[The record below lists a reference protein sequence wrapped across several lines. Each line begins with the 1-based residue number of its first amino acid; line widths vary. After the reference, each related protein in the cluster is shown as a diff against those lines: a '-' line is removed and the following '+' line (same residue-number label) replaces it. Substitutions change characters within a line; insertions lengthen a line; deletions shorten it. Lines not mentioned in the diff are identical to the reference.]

1 MIKLINRDLK
11 YIFSKSKK
19 LFLIYFLLLVLSQSY
34 ILTDSS
40 KLPIELF
47 IELVADV
54 GYIESMDSFVPA
66 FFWFL
71 FQLVPVFLVLYA
83 TYSDHVEN
91 SSYLMVK
98 TKSRGRYFA
107 SKFISGFAM
116 IFLINLLLFLIITGE
131 TWLFKVYDRE
141 IFKIFVRLISSYVIT
156 EFIMFAISFAIAI
169 NFGYKFGVATTMFFL
184 IISMTTNFKYFLGQ
198 QSLIMK
204 QDVVGGYISISDN
217 IKAWLIY
224 LTIGILISFFTFR
237 NYDFYG
243 GSND

>member
-11 YIFSKSKK
+11 YIFTKAKK
-19 LFLIYFLLLVLSQSY
+19 LFLIYFLLIVLSQSY

-40 KLPIELF
+40 KVPIELF

-54 GYIESMDSFVPA
+54 GYIENMDSFVPA

-71 FQLVPVFLVLYA
+71 FQLVPVFLVLFA
-83 TYSDHVEN
+83 TYSDHIEN
-91 SSYLMVK
+91 SSYIMVK

-116 IFLINLLLFLIITGE
+116 ILLINLVLFIIIGGE
-131 TWLFKVYDRE
+131 TWIFKSYDKE
-141 IFKIFVRLISSYVIT
+141 VFKIFIRLISSYIIT
-156 EFIMFAISFAIAI
+156 EFIMFAISFVIALK
-169 NFGYKFGVATTMFFL
+169 FDYKFGVATTMFFL

-204 QDVVGGYISISDN
+204 QDVVGGYISLNDN
-217 IKAWLIY
+217 LRTWLIY
-224 LTIGILISFFTFR
+224 LIIATISSFLTFR
-237 NYDFYG
+237 KYDFYG

>member
-11 YIFSKSKK
+11 YIFTKAKK
-19 LFLIYFLLLVLSQSY
+19 LFLIYFLLIVLSQSY

-40 KLPIELF
+40 KVPIELF

-54 GYIESMDSFVPA
+54 GYIENMDSFVPA

-71 FQLVPVFLVLYA
+71 FQLVPVFLVLFA
-83 TYSDHVEN
+83 TYSDHIEN
-91 SSYLMVK
+91 SSYIMVK

-116 IFLINLLLFLIITGE
+116 ILLINLVLFIIIGGE
-131 TWLFKVYDRE
+131 TWIFKSYDKE
-141 IFKIFVRLISSYVIT
+141 VFKIFVRLISSYVIT
-156 EFIMFAISFAIAI
+156 EFIMFAISFVIALK
-169 NFGYKFGVATTMFFL
+169 FDYKFGVATTMFFL

-204 QDVVGGYISISDN
+204 QDVVGGYISLNDN
-217 IKAWLIY
+217 LKTWLIY
-224 LTIGILISFFTFR
+224 LIIAIISSFLTFR
-237 NYDFYG
+237 KYDFYG

>member
-11 YIFSKSKK
+11 YIFSKAKK
-19 LFLIYFLLLVLSQSY
+19 LFLIYFLLIGLSQSY

-54 GYIESMDSFVPA
+54 GYIESMDGFVPA

-98 TKSRGRYFA
+98 TKSRGRYFS
-107 SKFISGFAM
+107 SKFVSGFIM
-116 IFLINLLLFLIITGE
+116 ILLINLVLFIIIGGE
-131 TWLFKVYDRE
+131 TWIFKSYDKEVFE
-141 IFKIFVRLISSYVIT
+141 IFIRLISSYIIT
-156 EFIMFAISFAIAI
+156 EFIMFAISFVIAI

-217 IKAWLIY
+217 IKAWIIY
-224 LTIGILISFFTFR
+224 LIIAIVSSFLTFR

>member
-11 YIFSKSKK
+11 YIFTKAKK
-19 LFLIYFLLLVLSQSY
+19 LFLIYFLLIVLSQSY

-40 KLPIELF
+40 KVPIELF

-54 GYIESMDSFVPA
+54 GYIENMDSFVPA

-71 FQLVPVFLVLYA
+71 FQLVPVFLVLFA
-83 TYSDHVEN
+83 TYSDHIEN
-91 SSYLMVK
+91 SSYIMVK

-116 IFLINLLLFLIITGE
+116 ILLINLVLFIIIGGE
-131 TWLFKVYDRE
+131 TWIFKSYDKE
-141 IFKIFVRLISSYVIT
+141 VFKIFIRLISSYIIT
-156 EFIMFAISFAIAI
+156 EFIMFAISFVIALK
-169 NFGYKFGVATTMFFL
+169 FDYKFGVATTMFFL

-204 QDVVGGYISISDN
+204 QDVVGGYISLNDN
-217 IKAWLIY
+217 LKTWLIY
-224 LTIGILISFFTFR
+224 LIIATISSFLTFR
-237 NYDFYG
+237 KYDFYG

>member
-11 YIFSKSKK
+11 YIFTKAKK
-19 LFLIYFLLLVLSQSY
+19 LFLIYFLLIVLSQSY

-40 KLPIELF
+40 KVPIELF

-71 FQLVPVFLVLYA
+71 FQLVPVFLVLFA
-83 TYSDHVEN
+83 TYSDHIEN

-107 SKFISGFAM
+107 SKFISGFSM
-116 IFLINLLLFLIITGE
+116 IFLINLLLFLIITVE
-131 TWLFKVYDRE
+131 TWLFKAYDRE
-141 IFKIFVRLISSYVIT
+141 VFKIFVRLISSYVIT
-156 EFIMFAISFAIAI
+156 EFTMFVISFVIALK
-169 NFGYKFGVATTMFFL
+169 FDYKFGVATTMFFL

-204 QDVVGGYISISDN
+204 QDVVGGYISLNDN
-217 IKAWLIY
+217 LKTWLIY
-224 LTIGILISFFTFR
+224 LIIAIISSFLTFR
-237 NYDFYG
+237 KYDFYG

>member
-11 YIFSKSKK
+11 YIFTKAKK
-19 LFLIYFLLLVLSQSY
+19 LFLIYFLLIVLSQSY

-40 KLPIELF
+40 KVPIELF
-47 IELVADV
+47 IELIADV

-71 FQLVPVFLVLYA
+71 FQLVPVFLVLFA
-83 TYSDHVEN
+83 TYSDHIEN

-107 SKFISGFAM
+107 SKFISGFAV

-141 IFKIFVRLISSYVIT
+141 IFKIFVRLISSYVMT
-156 EFIMFAISFAIAI
+156 EFIMFAISFVIALK
-169 NFGYKFGVATTMFFL
+169 FDYKFGVATTMFFL

-204 QDVVGGYISISDN
+204 QDVVGGYISLNDN
-217 IKAWLIY
+217 LKTWLIY
-224 LTIGILISFFTFR
+224 LIIAIISSFLTFR
-237 NYDFYG
+237 KYDFYG

>member
-11 YIFSKSKK
+11 YIFSKAKK
-19 LFLIYFLLLVLSQSY
+19 LFLIYFLLIGLSQSY
-34 ILTDSS
+34 ILTDSN

-156 EFIMFAISFAIAI
+156 EFIMFAISFVIAI
-169 NFGYKFGVATTMFFL
+169 NFGYKFGIATTMFFL
-184 IISMTTNFKYFLGQ
+184 IISMTTNYKYFLGQ

>member
-11 YIFSKSKK
+11 YIFSKAKK
-19 LFLIYFLLLVLSQSY
+19 LFLIYFLLIGLSQSY
-34 ILTDSS
+34 ILTYSS

-71 FQLVPVFLVLYA
+71 FQLVPVFLVLFA
-83 TYSDHVEN
+83 TYSDHAEN

-98 TKSRGRYFA
+98 TKSRGKYFS
-107 SKFISGFAM
+107 SKFVSGFAM
-116 IFLINLLLFLIITGE
+116 IFLINLVLFIIIGGE
-131 TWLFKVYDRE
+131 TWIFKSYDKE
-141 IFKIFVRLISSYVIT
+141 VFKIFIRLISSYIIT
-156 EFIMFAISFAIAI
+156 EFIMFAISFVIAI
-169 NFGYKFGVATTMFFL
+169 NFGYKFGIATAMFFL
-184 IISMTTNFKYFLGQ
+184 IISMTTNYKYFLGQ

>member
-11 YIFSKSKK
+11 YIFTKAKK
-19 LFLIYFLLLVLSQSY
+19 LFLIYFLLIVLSQSY

-40 KLPIELF
+40 KVPIELF

-54 GYIESMDSFVPA
+54 GYIENMDSFVPA

-71 FQLVPVFLVLYA
+71 FQLVPVFLVLFA
-83 TYSDHVEN
+83 TYSDHIEN
-91 SSYLMVK
+91 SSYIMVK

-116 IFLINLLLFLIITGE
+116 ILLINLVLFIIIGGE
-131 TWLFKVYDRE
+131 TWIFKSHDKEV
-141 IFKIFVRLISSYVIT
+141 FKIFIRLISSYIIT
-156 EFIMFAISFAIAI
+156 EFIMFAISFVIALK
-169 NFGYKFGVATTMFFL
+169 FDYKFGVATTMFFL

-204 QDVVGGYISISDN
+204 QDVVGGYISLNDN
-217 IKAWLIY
+217 LRTWLIY
-224 LTIGILISFFTFR
+224 LIIATISSFLTFR
-237 NYDFYG
+237 KYDFYG